1 MSQPIDT
8 NVSHYTIADLLTI
21 LDIKNDA
28 VTEKGVTEKTRVYLD
43 KFKKEKNDTMLNFF
57 TDIENRL
64 LDYVDEVESGNNTAG
79 TTQSDEWFQKN
90 SLSQKDNPTQDNKIT
105 DRKQKIKVFND
116 SLHLPMKQQQLGITN
131 TVSVPVS
138 QDILNPTLKNTITR
152 MINLDSQF
160 RQTSAGSTD
169 ISTDYTLDLS
179 EPLLNVLSLKLHAF
193 MIPYT
198 WYTID
203 VFYGNNCM
211 WITFLDGPSITIT
224 ITPGNYSPAT
234 FQDEVRNSFI
244 KNGFTFPDSSGNIYP
259 ISINTANALVT
270 LNLLGGTYRNSIT
283 GSILNRIDE
292 TTVVT
297 FFDPTRELSCFNNV
311 SCNRVTSVNQTLGWI
326 MGFRVI
332 NYSVAPEGNTAVGIM
347 NLYGPKY
354 LIIVLDDFNQNHI
367 NNGLIGITELS
378 SSLKLPSYFSPDLL
392 YTCNN
397 TQPLGTNLDTLN
409 ADLSDDPNAGNLII
423 DKMNINY
430 KSIPQVIPR
439 APRKLTQSQIYSI
452 NEIMKNNGKST
463 SLRGAAPTVPNTFA
477 LIPIKHVG
485 MRLGDVYVESNG
497 SLQDNKRVYFGPVN
511 IERMRIKLLD
521 DKGNILNLN
530 GGDWTITL
538 ISENLYQY

>member
-1 MSQPIDT
+1 MSQSIDT
-8 NVSHYTIADLLTI
+8 DVSHYTIPDLLTI
-21 LDIKNDA
+21 LDIKNDD
-28 VTEKGVTEKTRVYLD
+28 VTEKGVTEKTRVYID
-43 KFKKEKNDTMLNFF
+43 KFTKEKNPVMITFF

-64 LDYVDEVESGNNTAG
+64 LDYVDEIQGDTNGITSE
-79 TTQSDEWFQKN
+79 TQSDEWFQKN
-90 SLSQKDNPTQDNKIT
+90 SLSQKNNPTQDNKIT
-105 DRKQKIKVFND
+105 DRHQKINVFND
-116 SLHLPMKQQQLGITN
+116 SLHLPMKQEQLGIAN
-131 TVSVPVS
+131 TVSVPVA
-138 QDILNPTLKNTITR
+138 QDILNPTLKNTINR

-203 VFYGNNCM
+203 VMYGNNCM
-211 WITFLDGPSITIT
+211 WITFFDGPSITIT
-224 ITPGNYSPAT
+224 ITPGNYTPST
-234 FQDEVRNSFI
+234 FQDEVRDAFTT
-244 KNGFTFPDSSGNIYP
+244 NGFKFPDSSGNIYP
-259 ISINTANALVT
+259 ISINTANALIT
-270 LNLLGGTYRNSIT
+270 LNLFGGTYGNSIT
-283 GSILNRIDE
+283 GVLHTIDE

-297 FFDPTRELSCFNNV
+297 FFDPTRALSCFNNV

-332 NYSVAPEGNTAVGIM
+332 HYTVQQEGNTAAGIM
-347 NLYGPKY
+347 DLYGPKY

-367 NNGLIGITELS
+367 NNGLVGITELS
-378 SSLKLPSYFSPDLL
+378 SSLKLPRYYSPDLL
-392 YTCNN
+392 YTCNKA
-397 TQPLGTNLDTLN
+397 QPLGTNLDTLN
-409 ADLSDDPNAGNLII
+409 ADLANDPNAGNLII
-423 DKMNINY
+423 DKMNITY
-430 KSIPQVIPR
+430 KSIPQLIPN
-439 APRKLTQSQIYSI
+439 APRRLTQSQIYSI

-477 LIPIKHVG
+477 IIPIKHVG
-485 MRLGDVYVESNG
+485 MKLGDVYVESNG

-521 DKGNILNLN
+521 DKGNVLNLN

-538 ISENLYQY
+538 LSENLYQY